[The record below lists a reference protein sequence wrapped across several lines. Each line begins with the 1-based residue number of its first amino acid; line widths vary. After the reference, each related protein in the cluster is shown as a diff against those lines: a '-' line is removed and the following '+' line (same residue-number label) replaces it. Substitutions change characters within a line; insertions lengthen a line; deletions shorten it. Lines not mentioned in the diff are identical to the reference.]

1 MEKHVHENSG
11 GISRGGALGAFG
23 CGAWSR
29 LAPWLQERGDVVV
42 ALAGGSIGAINAA
55 VVAHHLDEPDWGVGA
70 LEQLWREDIATPSC
84 PFFGWSPI
92 TSDWGRWL
100 RSWNG
105 FMSGVLVGNRGL
117 YVPHP
122 GRSTRDH
129 RAAAQGVGPAA

>member
-1 MEKHVHENSG
+1 MKTVVAFQG
-11 GISRGGALGAFG
+11 GGALGAFG

-29 LAPWLQERGDVVV
+29 LAPWLQERVDVVV

-92 TSDWGRWL
+92 DSDWGRWL